1 MCVCARSGSG
11 VFISEV
17 VRGGAA
23 ELDGRLMQGDQILS
37 VNSEDT
43 SHASQEAVAA
53 TLKVTHTS
61 PSFPVLLGFT
71 GPDQTHTHR
80 HTLLTGWTCALQ
92 CARGPVLLELG
103 RLKAASWVSSAGSQ
117 VSFFSS
123 RVLAPP
129 SWLTPPSSDHRL

>member
-1 MCVCARSGSG
+1 M
-11 VFISEV
+11 FISEV

-61 PSFPVLLGFT
+61 HHFLLCSGSLVQT
-71 GPDQTHTHR
+71 KHTHTHTP
-80 HTLLTGWTCALQ
+80 HGCTCARQ

-123 RVLAPP
+123 RV
-129 SWLTPPSSDHRL
+129 